1 MERKMKINHWILSGV
16 LAGAL
21 VCGGV
26 ILAQAPGVDVDA
38 HRHPDLADAQHH
50 IQEAYGEIEKSQEA
64 HKDQLGG
71 HAEKARD
78 LLAEAS
84 REVKAAAEYADHH

>member
-1 MERKMKINHWILSGV
+1 MKINNWILSGA

-21 VCGGV
+21 ICGGA

-38 HRHPDLADAQHH
+38 NRHPELAEAQRH
-50 IQEAYGEIEKSQEA
+50 ISEAYVAVEKSQEA

-71 HAEKARD
+71 HGEKARD
-78 LLAEAS
+78 LLAQAS
-84 REVKAAAEYADHH
+84 REIKAAAEYADHH

>member
-1 MERKMKINHWILSGV
+1 MKINNWILSGA

-21 VCGGV
+21 VCGGA
-26 ILAQAPGVDVDA
+26 ILAQAPEVDIDA

-50 IQEAYGEIEKSQEA
+50 IQQAYVEVEKSQEA

-71 HAEKARD
+71 HGEKARD
-78 LLAEAS
+78 LLAQAS
-84 REVKAAAEYADHH
+84 RELKAAAEYADHR